1 MFDYLV
7 TALLKGYN
15 EFFITRLTH
24 KERRGNKG
32 KKRPCMKEN
41 KIRINNY
48 LLRSREGVLSGNGN
62 GQQVLV
68 RVDDRVGDRSDGG
81 VTDLEGDGGNVLDTG
96 NEVTD
101 ESILLDVQDGGVED
115 GTLVVNLDNGQTVGE
130 GRDVQH
136 VQESSLGSS
145 DTDILLDQMD
155 IVDDLNGTTGNLGGD
170 TQSLE
175 EGGLTGLH
183 TGVTGRDVHINGG
196 HGTSLGGGLD
206 TVGENLVTDGLQ
218 VRVGEDET
226 DVAADRGHKLLVV
239 GVLGLENT
247 DGTTDHGVLAH
258 KDLGITTESLTDLVH
273 LVGTDIVNVDNED
286 GVELLQVRLELFEVF
301 LLLACLRHDD
311 SCSRDLK
318 VYSRLRYN
326 RLSVSFRLTTMIVGS
341 FLSVKQNI
349 PSLPSLSVLA
359 DMLSSDC
366 GGALMVR

>member
-1 MFDYLV
+1 MLAATKRKKKNGNHQEKIRVFDYLV

-15 EFFITRLTH
+15 EFFITRLAH
-24 KERRGNKG
+24 KEKRRGIKRNEIAMQERQNK
-32 KKRPCMKEN
+32 E
-41 KIRINNY
+41 INNY
-48 LLRSREGVLSGNGN
+48 LLRSREGVLGGNGN

-101 ESILLDVQDGGVED
+101 ESILLNVQDGGVEN
-115 GTLVVNLDNGQTVGE
+115 GALVVNLDNGQTVGE

-145 DTDILLDQMD
+145 DTEVLLDQMD

-175 EGGLTGLH
+175 ERGLAGLH
-183 TGVTGRDVHINGG
+183 TGVTGRDEHINGSQS
-196 HGTSLGGGLD
+196 TSLGGGLD

-239 GVLGLENT
+239 GVLGLEDT
-247 DGTTDHGVLAH
+247 DGTTNHGVLAH

-273 LVGTDIVNVDNED
+273 LVGTDIVNVHNED
-286 GVELLQVRLELFEVF
+286 GVELLQVRLELLEVF
-301 LLLACLRHDD
+301 LLLACLRHGD

-318 VYSRLRYN
+318 VYTRFRYKD
-326 RLSVSFRLTTMIVGS
+326 RFWSVS
-341 FLSVKQNI
+341 
-349 PSLPSLSVLA
+349 
-359 DMLSSDC
+359 C
-366 GGALMVR
+366 